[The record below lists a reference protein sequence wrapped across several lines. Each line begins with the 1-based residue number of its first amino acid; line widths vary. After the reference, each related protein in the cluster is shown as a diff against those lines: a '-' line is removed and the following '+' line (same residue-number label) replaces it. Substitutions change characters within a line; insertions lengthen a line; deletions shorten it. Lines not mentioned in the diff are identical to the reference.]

1 VVNRCAIFIDGA
13 YLEFV
18 LKEEFGR
25 PPIDFAALA
34 NRIAGPRELLRTYF
48 YDCLPYQSAR
58 PTAEERERFARRRR
72 FHHALN
78 LIPRFEVRLGKLA
91 FRGTQDGRP
100 IFEQKRVD
108 ILLGVD
114 LVQLAAKHQITD
126 AMVLAGDS
134 DFLPAIEIAKQE
146 GVVVHLFHGASPHN
160 ELLTRCDE
168 RVPIDDEFVDAIRRH
183 RNPNGPP

>member
-1 VVNRCAIFIDGA
+1 M
-13 YLEFV
+13 
-18 LKEEFGR
+18 
-25 PPIDFAALA
+25 
-34 NRIAGPRELLRTYF
+34 
-48 YDCLPYQSAR
+48 
-58 PTAEERERFARRRR
+58 
-72 FHHALN
+72 
-78 LIPRFEVRLGKLA
+78 RLGKLA

-168 RVPIDDEFVDAIRRH
+168 RVRIDDEIVDAIRR
-183 RNPNGPP
+183 R